1 MEKVFGLVYFL
12 LDFYVALIFIR
23 VIVSWLVSF
32 EVLPAYHPA
41 VSRILDI
48 LYQATEPAMARIRRV
63 VPLFAGFDFSPIVLV
78 ALIWIVQALLVKFV
92 APLLGVNYL

>member
-23 VIVSWLVSF
+23 IIVSWLVSF
-32 EVLPAYHPA
+32 EVLPAYHPT

-48 LYQATEPAMARIRRV
+48 LYQATEPGMARIRRI
-63 VPLFAGFDFSPIVLV
+63 VPLFAGFDFSPIILV
-78 ALIWIVQALLVKFV
+78 ALIWIIQGLLAEYV
-92 APLLGVNYL
+92 APLLGVT

>member
-23 VIVSWLVSF
+23 VLVSWLISF
-32 EVLPAYHPA
+32 EVLPAYHPT
-41 VSRILDI
+41 VSRIMDI
-48 LYQATEPAMARIRRV
+48 LYQATEPALMSIRRV

-78 ALIWIVQALLVKFV
+78 ALIWIAQSVLMAYI
-92 APLLGVNYL
+92 APVFGVGHF

>member
-32 EVLPAYHPA
+32 EVLPAYHPT

-48 LYQATEPAMARIRRV
+48 LYQATEPGLTKIRSI
-63 VPLFAGFDFSPIVLV
+63 VPLFAGFDFSPIILV
-78 ALIWIVQALLVKFV
+78 ALIWIVQSLLVQFI
-92 APLLGVNYL
+92 APLLGVSYF